1 MTTSI
6 ILKSQLRQNAMRFV
20 TEPRF
25 VAHLTKRLPQHR
37 FSGVSKRCH
46 LQRYQLLVDSTP
58 MTRFLH
64 PILLLVARATE
75 SELGRYVEYL
85 KAENRILRDKLP
97 KRISVTPAERDRL
110 VKQGLR
116 VGPAIK
122 ELIAIVTPWYL

>member
-1 MTTSI
+1 
-6 ILKSQLRQNAMRFV
+6 
-20 TEPRF
+20 
-25 VAHLTKRLPQHR
+25 
-37 FSGVSKRCH
+37 
-46 LQRYQLLVDSTP
+46 